1 MRARGRPIL
10 TLLSTLPILGSGCGG
25 RDLGP
30 PVALYGGAPRTSS
43 EVSVIEVVR
52 SRTCGD
58 HRTILDR
65 RITRLGT
72 EPQVLFEAE
81 SGSDWAIPGHFG
93 GPPDVRRGG
102 GPGEAR
108 NLPDRFQVLPGA
120 YQLDFLY
127 APSLDRWG
135 WKHVSTEESTTW
147 LECRPGYVYRLEGG
161 FRGEARGWTL
171 STQEVRAGGG

>member
-1 MRARGRPIL
+1 MQARPAAR
-10 TLLSTLPILGSGCGG
+10 TALLLVSGLISAGCGG
-25 RDLGP
+25 RDFGP

-52 SRTCGD
+52 SRSGGD
-58 HRTILDR
+58 HPTILVR

-81 SGSDWAIPGHFG
+81 SASDWAIPGHFG
-93 GPPDVRRGG
+93 GPPEIRRGG

-135 WKHVSTEESTTW
+135 WKHVSTEESRTR